1 MTPRERFLNSLL
13 CRPVDRF
20 FRHEHGPW
28 PSTWERWLREGFPQ
42 GQSFNA
48 EFGMDPVAR
57 FGIASGYTDSPYW
70 PKFEE
75 RTLAETADQ
84 RTFVDGDGIT
94 KKVFRTHAD
103 TSMPQ
108 FLKFPVA
115 DRADWAAVRRRLNP
129 ADAAARCGAPERL
142 KSFTADPGVPTM
154 LPICGA
160 FGHPRNLFG
169 DEGLAYVQFDDPAL
183 LDEILENWCD
193 LYLALLTELTR
204 SARVDVLLIWED
216 MCYKNGPLIS
226 PAHFRRFMQPV
237 YRRLIDHAR
246 ACGVQAILVDTDG
259 DCLSLIP
266 HFLDAGTD
274 AFMPFEVQ
282 AGMDVVAIRR
292 QFGATFGIMGGIDKR
307 VLADGHTRAE
317 IEREVDRVL
326 PFFLEHGGLI
336 PTLDH
341 TVPIDVPLSHFR
353 WYLDCVRK
361 YEAMASGACGHST
374 ESV

>member
-20 FRHEHGPW
+20 FRYEHGPW
-28 PSTWERWLREGFPQ
+28 PSTFERWRREGFPAD
-42 GQSFNA
+42 QSFA
-48 EFGMDPVAR
+48 AVFAMDPLAR
-57 FGIASGYTDSPYW
+57 IMIASGYTDSPYW

-75 RTLAETADQ
+75 RVIEETPEQ
-84 RTFVDGDGIT
+84 RTYMDGDGIV
-94 KKVFRTHAD
+94 KRVFRQHAD

-108 FLKFPVA
+108 FLTFPVT
-115 DRADWAAVRRRLNP
+115 DRADWAALRRRLDP
-129 ADAAARCGAPERL
+129 ADAAARCGAPESLRAL
-142 KSFTADPGVPTM
+142 AADPGVPTM

-183 LDEILENWCD
+183 LDAILENWCD
-193 LYLALLTELTR
+193 LYRALLTELTR
-204 SARVDVLLIWED
+204 IIRVDVLLVWED

-226 PAHFRRFMQPV
+226 PAHFRRFMQPP
-237 YRRLIDHAR
+237 YRRLIEHAR

-266 HFLDAGTD
+266 DIIEAGAD

-292 QFGATFGIMGGIDKR
+292 QFGPAFGIMGGLDKR
-307 VLADGHTRAE
+307 ALADGHTRAD
-317 IEREVDRVL
+317 IGREVDRVL
-326 PFFLEHGGLI
+326 PFFIERGGFI

-341 TVPIDVPLSHFR
+341 TVPTDVPLDHFR

-361 YEAMASGACGHST
+361 YE
-374 ESV
+374 